1 MGNGKKPCPRGK
13 DCPFINEL
21 QHKMEYT
28 HLMEA
33 VKDPSKKDSAFP
45 GKGKTVGI
53 GFSGKSQKLGTGS
66 GAAAAAGA
74 GQKLGAGAGAGQK
87 LGAAAGAGQKLGG
100 GLSRLVA
107 APPRVVSAVVTAVA
121 AKKNPVAV
129 EAKPAASKRPLV
141 VDLTADDDDDEAAPR
156 KRTA

>member
-28 HLMEA
+28 HLTEA

-53 GFSGKSQKLGTGS
+53 GFSGKSQKLGTAS
-66 GAAAAAGA
+66 GAAAGAGA
-74 GQKLGAGAGAGQK
+74 GQKLGA
-87 LGAAAGAGQKLGG
+87 GAAAGAGQKLGG